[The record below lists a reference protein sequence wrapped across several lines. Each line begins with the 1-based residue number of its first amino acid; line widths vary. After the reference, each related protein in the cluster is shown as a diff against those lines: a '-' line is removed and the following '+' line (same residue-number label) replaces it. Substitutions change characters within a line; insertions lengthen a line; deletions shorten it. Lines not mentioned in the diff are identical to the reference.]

1 MRTPEYKLS
10 SAEQE
15 IIAQRLY
22 EAEKETSYI
31 PLLTEAYPEM
41 TQDDAYAIQS
51 AGLKMRL
58 AEGKQVVGHKIGITS
73 LGMMKLLN
81 VDTPDYGYLLN
92 SGMLLEG
99 EPCRRS
105 DMNIPIVEGEIAFLM
120 GRDLTGPVTP
130 ADILE
135 AAQYVVPCFEI
146 CDARFQSWTVTVRD
160 TISDDAGAS
169 KFLIGS
175 SPKTVQDINL
185 RNIGMV
191 IEKNGR
197 LYGTGAGAE
206 VLGNPVN
213 SMTWLVNK
221 LAEYGIGLKKGEIVL
236 SGAFLAADPAQA
248 DDVYTLSV
256 DGFPSLTLRFE

>member
-130 ADILE
+130 ADIL
-135 AAQYVVPCFEI
+135 
-146 CDARFQSWTVTVRD
+146 VRD